1 MENVNP
7 IGKKLS
13 DIRIKRGETQEA
25 VAEAV
30 GISYVSLSRYETGQ
44 REPKTKILARIAD
57 HYGVTLDELTGRETE
72 EPKQE
77 DVPKTREARIV
88 SGLMDKLPLENRE
101 QIVNV
106 VYAMCKNRPELFEGE
121 NENEA

>member
-1 MENVNP
+1 MSTIGDNLRIARKALKMSQDDLADAIGANRVTISKYENGIYLPSVPALERLADALNTTSAQ
-7 IGKKLS
+7 L
-13 DIRIKRGETQEA
+13 RGE
-25 VAEAV
+25 AE
-30 GISYVSLSRYETGQ
+30 
-44 REPKTKILARIAD
+44 EPKT
-57 HYGVTLDELTGRETE
+57 
-72 EPKQE
+72 E

-121 NENEA
+121 NENDA